1 MIGCST
7 LIVKRNSKYE
17 LHVIGGG
24 LSTYMMHEDCKTRGV
39 SPFSIVRDAV
49 EGWGPPEQSDLTEE
63 EVIRVADAI
72 GCLWSGN
79 QEQYGNDPRYHKFAG
94 DGVQLLDLDNSS
106 YFTRNRDTKTWT
118 KL

>member
-1 MIGCST
+1 MIGSST

-24 LSTYMMHEDCKTRGV
+24 LSTYFMHEDCKTRGV

-49 EGWGPPEQSDLTEE
+49 ENWGPPEKSDLTEA
-63 EVIRVADAI
+63 EVIRVADAS
-72 GCLWSGN
+72 GHLWSGN
-79 QEQYGNDPRYHKFAG
+79 QEHKDNPAYSEFAG
-94 DGVQLLDLDNSS
+94 DGVQLLDLDSSS
-106 YFTRNRDTKTWT
+106 YYTRNRDTKTWT